1 MHLVLSPTYIG
12 VQTISLKKIYKEKS
26 FKNCKARK
34 TSAKNYFGKKF
45 LIYFLSV
52 VMYMNAYAPAYI
64 ATVPV
69 EHQMEYLSL
78 PKLP

>member
-1 MHLVLSPTYIG
+1 MHLVPSPTYIG
-12 VQTISLKKIYKEKS
+12 VQTISLKKYTKKSLLKIVRPEK
-26 FKNCKARK
+26 FLQKII
-34 TSAKNYFGKKF
+34 SAKKI

-78 PKLP
+78 PK

>member
-1 MHLVLSPTYIG
+1 MHLVPSPTYIG
-12 VQTISLKKIYKEKS
+12 VQTISLKKYTKKSLLKIVRPEK
-26 FKNCKARK
+26 FLQKII
-34 TSAKNYFGKKF
+34 SAKKI

>member
-12 VQTISLKKIYKEKS
+12 VQTISLKKYTKKSLLKIVRPEK
-26 FKNCKARK
+26 FLQKII
-34 TSAKNYFGKKF
+34 SAKKI

-64 ATVPV
+64 LPTFFMTYTVD
-69 EHQMEYLSL
+69 SNCSC
-78 PKLP
+78 

>member
-64 ATVPV
+64 LPTFFMTYTVD
-69 EHQMEYLSL
+69 SNCSC
-78 PKLP
+78 